1 MKTQSTHPAGRK
13 PLAIGAF
20 VATALLALVPLDKG
34 EAQLY
39 VDIYPSQEYTNGT
52 LFIFSG
58 SSTIARQQSQ
68 ARGFRTT
75 GSDWLQDT
83 AHSYDTLFASN
94 PTTGQ
99 KNLTAVPASTST
111 VTNKDYESL
120 IGYLRVR
127 NTAFSSANLNVLT
140 NVPTLAVEGTTSTN
154 SRTIASLY
162 LKDDTGGWDRF
173 GPRVSA
179 ALGYNNSDT
188 IKWTGSGVLTN
199 VAIGVFNTRD
209 PYLRARKVGTAGSFY
224 GGSAGQTVNVANGL
238 RWRVHANIIPEP
250 QEYALV
256 FGLFALAFVFFHRH
270 MMQKKR
276 QASGR

>member
-1 MKTQSTHPAGRK
+1 M
-13 PLAIGAF
+13 
-20 VATALLALVPLDKG
+20 
-34 EAQLY
+34 
-39 VDIYPSQEYTNGT
+39 DIYPSQEYPNGT

-68 ARGFRTT
+68 GRGFRTT

-83 AHSYDTLFASN
+83 AYAFDTLFASD
-94 PTTGQ
+94 PGTGQ

-127 NTAFSSANLNVLT
+127 NTAFSGANLNVLT
-140 NVPTLAVEGTTSTN
+140 NAATLTVEGTTSTN

-173 GPRVSA
+173 GPRVSS
-179 ALGYNNSDT
+179 ALDYNNSDA
-188 IKWTGSGVLTN
+188 IKWTGAGVLTN

-209 PYLRARKVGTAGSFY
+209 PYLRARAVGAAGSFY
-224 GGSAGQTVNVANGL
+224 GGSAGQQVNVANGL
-238 RWRVHANIIPEP
+238 RWRVHTNIIPEP
-250 QEYALV
+250 EEYALM
-256 FGLFALAFVFFHRH
+256 FGLFALAFVLFRRRQ
-270 MMQKKR
+270 MQKKQQ
-276 QASGR
+276 QAQATAS